1 MTNFPIKKYFD
12 YAATSPL
19 NEDLFLQSYEKFK
32 SAMANPSSTHGE
44 GIRAKKLLEEARQSC
59 ADSLGIKPGQIVFT
73 SGGTESDHW
82 PFLSLLQRPAGEG
95 GKRGSILVSE
105 TEHAAVREQAF
116 VMGKQ
121 GFDIITV
128 PPTADGII
136 TAEAVEKRLRRDTV
150 LVCVH
155 WVNNETGAIQ
165 PIAEIGKM
173 LKDITSGKAKFHVDA
188 VQAVGKIPFV
198 FDNNIS
204 SAAISAHKIGGMRG
218 CGILFLQNR
227 QEAFLRGGGQEGG
240 LRSGT
245 ENVFSAY
252 NLSLCLKDVI
262 AKQEKKYG
270 PQQEILEKF
279 IVGLKELNFSVIPE
293 SRASNPQL
301 FSPWILQ
308 AASPKLPG
316 QVLVRA
322 LSEQG
327 FYISTGSA
335 CSATKES
342 RPVLKA
348 MNVPPKVSLN
358 GVRFS
363 FGYETSLED
372 VNSLLDALRNI

>member
-1 MTNFPIKKYFD
+1 MTNSDIKKYFD

-19 NEDLFLQSYEKFK
+19 NEELFFQSYDKFK
-32 SAMANPSSTHGE
+32 SAMANPSSTHSQGR
-44 GIRAKKLLEEARQSC
+44 RAKNLLEEARCACAEALKVKSC
-59 ADSLGIKPGQIVFT
+59 QIVFT

-82 PFLSLLQRPAGEG
+82 PFLSLLQRPPGEG
-95 GKRGSILVSE
+95 GKRGSIMVSE

-128 PPTADGII
+128 PPTSEGII

-150 LVCVH
+150 LVCIH
-155 WVNNETGAIQ
+155 GVNNETGAIQ

-173 LKDITSGKAKFHVDA
+173 LKDVTSGKAKFHVDA
-188 VQAVGKIPFV
+188 VQAVGKVPFTPDKNV
-198 FDNNIS
+198 S

-252 NLSLCLKDVI
+252 NLSLCLKS
-262 AKQEKKYG
+262 AMEKWEKKF
-270 PQQEILEKF
+270 PLQQEILAEF
-279 IVGLKELNFSVIPE
+279 INGLKQLNFTLIPE
-293 SRASNPQL
+293 NREECSHL

-308 AASPKLPG
+308 AASPNLPG

-322 LSEQG
+322 LSEKG

-335 CSATKES
+335 CSSTKEG
-342 RPVLKA
+342 RYVLKA
-348 MNVPPKVSLN
+348 MNVPPKISLN

-363 FGYETSLED
+363 FGYETSAED
-372 VNSLLDALRNI
+372 VLSLLEALGSI